1 MIYGKSHDAILI
13 KKITLHVWP
22 LRQEVEQRI
31 QERLEHGESKEA
43 IIKSLQ
49 STNFVAAEF
58 PPVEENKTAETTATE
73 NQGETAKDEATS
85 SEASPAADTNAEEA
99 APEAA
104 AQPTAE
110 EAKPATE
117 ETKPATEE
125 TKPATEEAKPEAENQ
140 AAPPEATTAD
150 AATTPAADSAVPANE
165 AADATADAPAATPT
179 PTDSAAPA
187 DKTPAAEAAPTEPPP
202 PPYYQGTMVLQEI
215 NMRDMCFFC
224 ESSFLE
230 GQEVLVEFQIPTKFK
245 ILGTVHYARRYAFR
259 STIIGRQNL
268 PYRVYLTFNFAQDS
282 DKIPLRNFLQH
293 ISTLNHK
300 EKPLP
305 VKAS

>member
-1 MIYGKSHDAILI
+1 MIYGKSRDAILI

-49 STNFVAAEF
+49 SANFVAAEF
-58 PPVEENKTAETTATE
+58 PPAEENKTAETTATE

-110 EAKPATE
+110 EA
-117 ETKPATEE
+117 KPATEE

>member
-1 MIYGKSHDAILI
+1 
-13 KKITLHVWP
+13 
-22 LRQEVEQRI
+22 
-31 QERLEHGESKEA
+31 
-43 IIKSLQ
+43 
-49 STNFVAAEF
+49 
-58 PPVEENKTAETTATE
+58 
-73 NQGETAKDEATS
+73 
-85 SEASPAADTNAEEA
+85 
-99 APEAA
+99 
-104 AQPTAE
+104 
-110 EAKPATE
+110 
-117 ETKPATEE
+117 
-125 TKPATEEAKPEAENQ
+125 
-140 AAPPEATTAD
+140 
-150 AATTPAADSAVPANE
+150 
-165 AADATADAPAATPT
+165 
-179 PTDSAAPA
+179 
-187 DKTPAAEAAPTEPPP
+187 AAEAAPTEPPP

>member
-1 MIYGKSHDAILI
+1 
-13 KKITLHVWP
+13 
-22 LRQEVEQRI
+22 
-31 QERLEHGESKEA
+31 
-43 IIKSLQ
+43 
-49 STNFVAAEF
+49 
-58 PPVEENKTAETTATE
+58 
-73 NQGETAKDEATS
+73 
-85 SEASPAADTNAEEA
+85 
-99 APEAA
+99 
-104 AQPTAE
+104 
-110 EAKPATE
+110 
-117 ETKPATEE
+117 
-125 TKPATEEAKPEAENQ
+125 
-140 AAPPEATTAD
+140 
-150 AATTPAADSAVPANE
+150 
-165 AADATADAPAATPT
+165 
-179 PTDSAAPA
+179 
-187 DKTPAAEAAPTEPPP
+187 
-202 PPYYQGTMVLQEI
+202 
-215 NMRDMCFFC
+215 MCFFC

>member
-49 STNFVAAEF
+49 NANFVAAEF
-58 PPVEENKTAETTATE
+58 PPAEENKTAKTTATE

-85 SEASPAADTNAEEA
+85 SEASPAADTKAEEA

-125 TKPATEEAKPEAENQ
+125 AKPATEEAKPEAENQ
-140 AAPPEATTAD
+140 AAPPEATTTD
-150 AATTPAADSAVPANE
+150 AAAAPTADSAAPTTE
-165 AADATADAPAATPT
+165 TADAPAATPT
-179 PTDSAAPA
+179 PA
-187 DKTPAAEAAPTEPPP
+187 DKVPASEAAPNEPPP